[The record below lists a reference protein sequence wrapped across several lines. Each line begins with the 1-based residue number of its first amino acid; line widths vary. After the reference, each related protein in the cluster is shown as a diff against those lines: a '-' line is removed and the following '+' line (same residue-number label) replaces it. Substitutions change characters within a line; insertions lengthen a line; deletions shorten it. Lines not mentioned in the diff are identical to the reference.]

1 MRGIKKILI
10 AVLVVAVV
18 AAVVGAAI
26 VLTRAGKEDQ
36 KNKTAMNRTES
47 TEIENDTTSESS
59 ASTVS
64 TPVPTESGMET
75 LTPAATSTPEST
87 PTDTIASESLPVET
101 EETDPATDP
110 GNGRVV
116 GGPWAS
122 EGGEGQEA
130 ANGHIIVIDPGHQA
144 QGDSNQEP
152 VGPGSSE
159 TKARVSSG
167 TSGCVSGLDEYEL
180 NLQVSQLL
188 KTELE
193 NRGYTVYMTRETHD
207 VNISNKER
215 AEYAA
220 SVGGEI
226 LVRIHASGSED
237 SSVSGALCMAPSDSN
252 AYVASLAES
261 SQYLAQCIIDNYCAV
276 TGFNNQGVYITDE
289 MSGINWATMP
299 VTIVEMGY
307 MTNESDDSK
316 MADSGFESTMV
327 MGIANGIDQY
337 FG

>member
-1 MRGIKKILI
+1 MKGTKKVLARILVLMAI
-10 AVLVVAVV
+10 AAFAGL
-18 AAVVGAAI
+18 I
-26 VLTRAGKEDQ
+26 VSCGPKEEKGNTE
-36 KNKTAMNRTES
+36 KNISEVQIENGNNSETEISDNIDNISALSDSS
-47 TEIENDTTSESS
+47 TETT
-59 ASTVS
+59 AD
-64 TPVPTESGMET
+64 
-75 LTPAATSTPEST
+75 TPAPSLEAA
-87 PTDTIASESLPVET
+87 PTDTISVQPQADSQ
-101 EETDPATDP
+101 EEMNTADDP

-122 EGGEGQEA
+122 EGEEGLSA
-130 ANGHIIVIDPGHQA
+130 SNGHVVVIDPGHQA
-144 QGDSNQEP
+144 KGDSSPEP

-188 KTELE
+188 EKELE
-193 NRGYTVYMTRETHD
+193 NRGYTVYMTRETHE

-215 AEYAA
+215 AEYAS
-220 SVGGEI
+220 SVGGEVLI
-226 LVRIHASGSED
+226 RIHANGSEN
-237 SSVSGALCMAPSDSN
+237 SSVSGALCMAPSDAN
-252 AYVASLAES
+252 PYVSSLAAS
-261 SQYLAQCIIDNYCAV
+261 SQYLAQCIIDNYCEV
-276 TGFNNQGVYITDE
+276 TGFNNQGVYITDD
-289 MSGINWATMP
+289 MSGINWSTMP

>member
-1 MRGIKKILI
+1 MKDAKKILI
-10 AVLVVAVV
+10 VVLVL
-18 AAVVGAAI
+18 I
-26 VLTRAGKEDQ
+26 VLTIVGGGAVFQIRSGKQ
-36 KNKTAMNRTES
+36 GKTA
-47 TEIENDTTSESS
+47 EITSEQTSDMTEKSGAEEDALASSEGWEISAESITETPIPSIMPTPES
-59 ASTVS
+59 ASTDALV
-64 TPVPTESGMET
+64 
-75 LTPAATSTPEST
+75 PESQ
-87 PTDTIASESLPVET
+87 PTET
-101 EETDPATDP
+101 EEADAANDP

-122 EGGEGQEA
+122 EGLEGEMAE
-130 ANGHIIVIDPGHQA
+130 NGHIVVIDPGHQSK
-144 QGDSNQEP
+144 GDSTPEP

-180 NLQVSQLL
+180 NLQVSLLL

-193 NRGYTVYMTRETHD
+193 SRGYVVYMTRETND

-226 LVRIHASGSED
+226 LVRIHANGSED

-252 AYVASLAES
+252 AYVASLSES
-261 SQYLAQCIIDNYCAV
+261 SQYLAQCIIDNYCEV
-276 TGFNNQGVYITDE
+276 TGFYNQGVYITDD
-289 MSGINWATMP
+289 MSGINWSAIP